1 MIDTGRIIVV
11 GAGLGGLYAALSL
24 APRPVLLISPD
35 PIGQGASS
43 VWAQGGIA
51 AAMSAADS
59 PEAHAADTVKAG
71 AGTVDASVATSV
83 TAEAQA
89 HILDLTAIGTPFDR
103 DAAGSGKSVC
113 NGQCA
118 ALWPPLMA
126 SATDQAAAPWGVVT
140 RDDGSKQWSYK
151 GKPLYFYQADQKAG
165 DRTGDGVN
173 NIWKL
178 ARP

>member
-1 MIDTGRIIVV
+1 MILRSVTCALAL
-11 GAGLGGLYAALSL
+11 GALLALPTTSFAQAAP
-24 APRPVLLISPD
+24 AK
-35 PIGQGASS
+35 
-43 VWAQGGIA
+43 
-51 AAMSAADS
+51 AADGVLVGGNGM
-59 PEAHAADTVKAG
+59 TLY
-71 AGTVDASVATSV
+71 T
-83 TAEAQA
+83 
-89 HILDLTAIGTPFDR
+89 FDR

-126 SATDQAAAPWGVVT
+126 GASDKDAGDWTVIT
-140 RDDGSKQWSYK
+140 RDDGAKQWAYK
-151 GKPLYFYQADQKAG
+151 GKPLYFWVKDTKAG